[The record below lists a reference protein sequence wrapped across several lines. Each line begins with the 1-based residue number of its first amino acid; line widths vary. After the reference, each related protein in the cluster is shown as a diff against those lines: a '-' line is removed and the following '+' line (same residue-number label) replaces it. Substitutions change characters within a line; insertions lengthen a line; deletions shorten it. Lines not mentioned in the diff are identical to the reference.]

1 MKPKCDFSDKIWDSA
16 FPDSLDVTIPI
27 DEHLS
32 HCDECAGLSKQI
44 DAWKTDR
51 ATDNPYLTQKI
62 LDRVS
67 SNDLHFRQN
76 NRFVLRLA
84 FSTAIFIGVI
94 LGFVFTFSDQSQLE
108 NQTSADIRY
117 QDKVKAFS
125 NETFYN
131 EMKTEETQQLLT
143 DLN

>member
-1 MKPKCDFSDKIWDSA
+1 MKIKCDFSDKIWDSA
-16 FPDSLDVTIPI
+16 FPDSSDVNIPI

-32 HCDECAGLSKQI
+32 HCVDCAGLSKQI
-44 DAWKTDR
+44 EAWKTDR
-51 ATDNPYLTQKI
+51 ATDNPYLTQKV

-67 SNDLHFRQN
+67 PNDLHFRQT

-94 LGFVFTFSDQSQLE
+94 LGFVFTFTDQTQIE
-108 NQTSADIRY
+108 NPTSADIRY
-117 QDKVKAFS
+117 QDKINAFS
-125 NETFYN
+125 SETFYN